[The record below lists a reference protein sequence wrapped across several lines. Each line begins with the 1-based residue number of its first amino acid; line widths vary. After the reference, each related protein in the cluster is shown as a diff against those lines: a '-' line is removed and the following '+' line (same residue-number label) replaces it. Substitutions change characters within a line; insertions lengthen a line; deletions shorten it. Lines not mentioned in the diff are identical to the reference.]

1 MDTIKINKGNILMVA
16 HAGLAGLECENTC
29 AGFVA
34 AGNRSYYA
42 IETDFRVTKDGKFV
56 TIHNESTDQ
65 LSAGVDLKVSEST
78 LEELQSLVFT
88 NPRTGES
95 RADLRPASLE
105 EYIGICK
112 RYDKVAIPELKGVWT
127 EEQIKNFIDV
137 IKSFDYLEKTIF
149 LAFEWDNI
157 EIIRKIVPGQ
167 KVQYLRYD
175 NCDEEAMQLMIN
187 NKVDADLAHPWVTQE
202 IVDRLH
208 EAGLKVNCW
217 TCDDEGS
224 AQRMINFGVDYIT
237 SNFLE

>member
-1 MDTIKINKGNILMVA
+1 MVA
-16 HAGLAGLECENTC
+16 HAGLGGLECENTC

-34 AGNRSYYA
+34 AVNRSYYA
-42 IETDFRVTKDGKFV
+42 IETDFKVTKDGKFV
-56 TIHNESTDQ
+56 TIHNESTAHIA
-65 LSAGVDLKVSEST
+65 AGIDMKVSEST
-78 LEELQSLVFT
+78 LEQLQSLVLT
-88 NPRTGES
+88 DPRTGES
-95 RADLRPASLE
+95 RADFRPASLE
-105 EYIGICK
+105 EYISICK
-112 RYDKVAIPELKGVWT
+112 KYDKVAVPELKGVWT
-127 EEQIKNFIDV
+127 EAQIRNFIEV
-137 IKSFDYLEKTIF
+137 VKSFDYLDKTIF
-149 LAFEWDNI
+149 IAFEWSNI
-157 EIIRKIVPGQ
+157 EAIRKIVPGQ

-187 NKVDADLAHPWVTQE
+187 NMVDADLAHPWVTQE